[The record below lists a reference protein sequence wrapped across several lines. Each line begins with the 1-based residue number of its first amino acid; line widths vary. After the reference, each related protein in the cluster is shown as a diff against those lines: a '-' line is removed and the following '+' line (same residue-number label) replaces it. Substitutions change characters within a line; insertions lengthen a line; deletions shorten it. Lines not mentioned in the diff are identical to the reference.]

1 MTVGRGGGRE
11 LLHAA
16 TVLSLFALTWTYS
29 PAPLQGLPI
38 RGSKLSPKLSPKPP
52 VGPHQHACTG
62 VSLASRVGRRGVAAA
77 SMKDGAI
84 GRGRGAMSQEQ
95 FDQAQKEITRSKT
108 APLRTPEEARRNSR
122 TVRAGEISPSQPTQ
136 QDAAFLRTK
145 AAHAVR
151 GPVAGAAA
159 AGERRSR
166 FSAKQ
171 QAEAALRGKVFV
183 PKSDMSAAD
192 LSLMRQRKE
201 LARQVLARNA
211 PPTEEGV
218 VYVPEWNENEA
229 GKTLRTA
236 PGTTAIGKAPA
247 PEDLSPVSAL
257 KPPLEVIE
265 MLRTMNFFL
274 RDTFRARAEE
284 VEAASMPVTAV
295 VDEDDEEEEL
305 DLSPSEMDIL
315 RVRLLRDHWV
325 EFVEDNYG
333 VPLDDAAQERPRFFL
348 YLFINTGLN

>member
-1 MTVGRGGGRE
+1 
-11 LLHAA
+11 
-16 TVLSLFALTWTYS
+16 
-29 PAPLQGLPI
+29 
-38 RGSKLSPKLSPKPP
+38 
-52 VGPHQHACTG
+52 
-62 VSLASRVGRRGVAAA
+62 
-77 SMKDGAI
+77 
-84 GRGRGAMSQEQ
+84 MSQEQ
-95 FDQAQKEITRSKT
+95 FDQAQKEIARSKT
-108 APLRTPEEARRNSR
+108 APVRTPEEARRNSR

-145 AAHAVR
+145 AAHSVR
-151 GPVAGAAA
+151 GPVAAAA

-201 LARQVLARNA
+201 MARQVLARNA

-247 PEDLSPVSAL
+247 PEDLSPASAL

-284 VEAASMPVTAV
+284 VEEESMPEKAV
-295 VDEDDEEEEL
+295 VDDDEEEEAL
-305 DLSPSEMDIL
+305 ELSPSEMDIL

-333 VPLDDAAQERPRFFL
+333 VPLDDAAQERPRCIFFL
-348 YLFINTGLN
+348 KELDPAKYDAKVRQELTYLFIIFTLLIQD